1 MEEKEVLVT
10 NDPVISKYTSKSWF
24 KSCILGFLI
33 GLAIIVPGISGSTIS
48 ILFKLYDKLLYAIS
62 NIFKKFKVC
71 VLFLLPILIGGIL
84 GIILGFF
91 SVKKLLEIKLLK
103 NSSNKLEEQIS
114 LDLLYNKVFMQIIDV
129 KEEEDKSN
137 IYSVFE
143 SELGR
148 TLSPIEYELINGWLE
163 CNYKEE
169 IILAALKEAVFN
181 GVNNF
186 RYIDRILFE
195 WNKKGIDTVDKISKY
210 KKEFRK
216 DTNVEVP
223 DYDWLNDK

>member
-1 MEEKEVLVT
+1 MNSK
-10 NDPVISKYTSKSWF
+10 VIDLLKSKNYVVSD
-24 KSCILGFLI
+24 FLI
-33 GLAIIVPGISGSTIS
+33 
-48 ILFKLYDKLLYAIS
+48 KNY
-62 NIFKKFKVC
+62 KVWNLD
-71 VLFLLPILIGGIL
+71 VDEFIILIYLMNSSNLVCDYKLISSEL
-84 GIILGFF
+84 GMDLELVMNKINELSI
-91 SVKKLLEIKLLK
+91 KKLLEIKLLK

-186 RYIDRILFE
+186 RYIDKILFE

>member
-1 MEEKEVLVT
+1 MNSK
-10 NDPVISKYTSKSWF
+10 VIDLLKSKNYVVSD
-24 KSCILGFLI
+24 FLI
-33 GLAIIVPGISGSTIS
+33 
-48 ILFKLYDKLLYAIS
+48 KNY
-62 NIFKKFKVC
+62 KVWNLD
-71 VLFLLPILIGGIL
+71 VDEFIILIYLMNSSNLVCDYKLISSEL
-84 GIILGFF
+84 GMDLELVMNKINELSI
-91 SVKKLLEIKLLK
+91 KKLLEIKLLK

-195 WNKKGIDTVDKISKY
+195 WNKKGIDTIDKISKY

>member
-1 MEEKEVLVT
+1 MNSK
-10 NDPVISKYTSKSWF
+10 VIDLLKSKNYVVSD
-24 KSCILGFLI
+24 FLI
-33 GLAIIVPGISGSTIS
+33 
-48 ILFKLYDKLLYAIS
+48 KNY
-62 NIFKKFKVC
+62 KVWNLD
-71 VLFLLPILIGGIL
+71 VDEFIILIYLMNSSNLVCDYKLISSEL
-84 GIILGFF
+84 GMDLELVMNKINELSI
-91 SVKKLLEIKLLK
+91 KKLLEIKVLK

-195 WNKKGIDTVDKISKY
+195 WNKKGIDTIDKISKY

>member
-1 MEEKEVLVT
+1 MNSK
-10 NDPVISKYTSKSWF
+10 VIDLLKSKNYVVSD
-24 KSCILGFLI
+24 FLI
-33 GLAIIVPGISGSTIS
+33 
-48 ILFKLYDKLLYAIS
+48 KNY
-62 NIFKKFKVC
+62 KVWNLD
-71 VLFLLPILIGGIL
+71 VDEFIILIYLMNSSNLVCDYKLISSEL
-84 GIILGFF
+84 GMDLELVMNKINELSI
-91 SVKKLLEIKLLK
+91 KKLLEIKLLK

-163 CNYKEE
+163 QGINREL
-169 IILAALKEAVFN
+169 ILSALKEAVFN

>member
-1 MEEKEVLVT
+1 MNSK
-10 NDPVISKYTSKSWF
+10 VIDLLKSKNYVVSD
-24 KSCILGFLI
+24 FLI
-33 GLAIIVPGISGSTIS
+33 
-48 ILFKLYDKLLYAIS
+48 KNY
-62 NIFKKFKVC
+62 KVWNLD
-71 VLFLLPILIGGIL
+71 VDEFIILIYLMNSSNLVCDYKLISSEL
-84 GIILGFF
+84 GMDLELVMNKINELSI
-91 SVKKLLEIKLLK
+91 KKLLEIKLLK
-103 NSSNKLEEQIS
+103 NSSNKFEEQIS

>member
-1 MEEKEVLVT
+1 MNSK
-10 NDPVISKYTSKSWF
+10 VIDLLKSKNYVVSD
-24 KSCILGFLI
+24 FLI
-33 GLAIIVPGISGSTIS
+33 
-48 ILFKLYDKLLYAIS
+48 KNY
-62 NIFKKFKVC
+62 KVWNLD
-71 VLFLLPILIGGIL
+71 VDEFIILIYLMNSSNLVCDYKLISSEL
-84 GIILGFF
+84 GMDLELVMNKINELSI
-91 SVKKLLEIKLLK
+91 KKLLEIKLLK

-216 DTNVEVP
+216 DTNVDVP

>member
-1 MEEKEVLVT
+1 MNSK
-10 NDPVISKYTSKSWF
+10 VIDLLKSKNYVVSD
-24 KSCILGFLI
+24 FLI
-33 GLAIIVPGISGSTIS
+33 
-48 ILFKLYDKLLYAIS
+48 KNY
-62 NIFKKFKVC
+62 KVWNLD
-71 VLFLLPILIGGIL
+71 VDEFIILIYLMNSSNLVCDYKLIYSEL
-84 GIILGFF
+84 GMDLELVMNKINELSI
-91 SVKKLLEIKLLK
+91 KKLLEIKLLK

-216 DTNVEVP
+216 DTNVDVP

>member
-1 MEEKEVLVT
+1 MNSK
-10 NDPVISKYTSKSWF
+10 VIDLLKSKNYVVSD
-24 KSCILGFLI
+24 FLI
-33 GLAIIVPGISGSTIS
+33 
-48 ILFKLYDKLLYAIS
+48 KNY
-62 NIFKKFKVC
+62 KVWNLD
-71 VLFLLPILIGGIL
+71 VDEFIILIYLMNSSNLVCDYKLISSEL
-84 GIILGFF
+84 GMDLELVMNKINELSI
-91 SVKKLLEIKLLK
+91 KKLLEIKLLK

-163 CNYKEE
+163 FNYKEE

>member
-1 MEEKEVLVT
+1 MPSYEL
-10 NDPVISKYTSKSWF
+10 
-24 KSCILGFLI
+24 
-33 GLAIIVPGISGSTIS
+33 S
-48 ILFKLYDKLLYAIS
+48 I
-62 NIFKKFKVC
+62 
-71 VLFLLPILIGGIL
+71 
-84 GIILGFF
+84 
-91 SVKKLLEIKLLK
+91 KKLLEIKLLK

>member
-1 MEEKEVLVT
+1 MNSK
-10 NDPVISKYTSKSWF
+10 VIDLLKSKNYVVSD
-24 KSCILGFLI
+24 FLI
-33 GLAIIVPGISGSTIS
+33 
-48 ILFKLYDKLLYAIS
+48 KNY
-62 NIFKKFKVC
+62 KVWNLD
-71 VLFLLPILIGGIL
+71 VDEFIILIYLMNSSNLVCDYKLISSEL
-84 GIILGFF
+84 GMDLEVVMNKINEL
-91 SVKKLLEIKLLK
+91 STKKLLEIKLLK

>member
-1 MEEKEVLVT
+1 MNSK
-10 NDPVISKYTSKSWF
+10 VIDLLKSKNYVVSD
-24 KSCILGFLI
+24 FLI
-33 GLAIIVPGISGSTIS
+33 
-48 ILFKLYDKLLYAIS
+48 KNY
-62 NIFKKFKVC
+62 KVWNLD
-71 VLFLLPILIGGIL
+71 VDEFIILIYLMNSSNLVCDYKLISSEL
-84 GIILGFF
+84 GMDLELVMNKINELSI
-91 SVKKLLEIKLLK
+91 KKLLEIKLLK

>member
-1 MEEKEVLVT
+1 MNSK
-10 NDPVISKYTSKSWF
+10 VIDLLKSKNYVVSD
-24 KSCILGFLI
+24 FLI
-33 GLAIIVPGISGSTIS
+33 
-48 ILFKLYDKLLYAIS
+48 KNY
-62 NIFKKFKVC
+62 KVWNLD
-71 VLFLLPILIGGIL
+71 VDEFIILIYLMNSSNLVCDYKLISSEL
-84 GIILGFF
+84 GMDLELVMNKINELSI
-91 SVKKLLEIKLLK
+91 KKLLEIKLLK

-148 TLSPIEYELINGWLE
+148 TLSPIEYELINSWLE
-163 CNYKEE
+163 QGINREL
-169 IILAALKEAVFN
+169 ILSALKEAVFN

>member
-1 MEEKEVLVT
+1 MNSK
-10 NDPVISKYTSKSWF
+10 VIDLLKSKNYVVSD
-24 KSCILGFLI
+24 FLI
-33 GLAIIVPGISGSTIS
+33 
-48 ILFKLYDKLLYAIS
+48 KNY
-62 NIFKKFKVC
+62 KVWNLD
-71 VLFLLPILIGGIL
+71 VDEFIILIYLMNSSNLVCDYKLISSEL
-84 GIILGFF
+84 GMDLELVMNKINELSI
-91 SVKKLLEIKLLK
+91 KKLLEIKLLK

-186 RYIDRILFE
+186 KYIDRILFE